1 MGNILVK
8 KKNNMGIINDIE
20 EIRRVG
26 LQSGVE
32 YKTLKISRKALDQLE
47 AEVNKVVHFVAID
60 TAVDRLFGM
69 KIEPTEETDY
79 YFMLID

>member
-1 MGNILVK
+1 
-8 KKNNMGIINDIE
+8 MGIIDDIE
-20 EIRRVG
+20 EIRRAG

-32 YKTLKISRKALDQLE
+32 YKTLRISRKALDQLE
-47 AEVNKVVHFVAID
+47 AEVGKFVCFVVTD
-60 TAVDRLFGM
+60 TTFDRLFGM